1 MGFARFTGR
10 AVAAPTGRR
19 RGRRLTRSH
28 LQHRGAGRRRRA
40 GQGLAGA
47 GVGGP
52 CKGSWGKRAE
62 RGKAPSKSAPRD
74 GAALDSAPP
83 DPTSP
88 QLGAEYGPVFT
99 VHRGRRRAVVLWG
112 YEAVQEA
119 LEDRAEAFGGR
130 GRLAAWEEA
139 LQGFGLLLA
148 SGERWQQLRQF
159 SLVALQDLGPG
170 ERSVEARIQE
180 EARHLVEEFRKT
192 EGSPFDPA
200 FLLSRAAS
208 GVICSV
214 VFGQRFG
221 DTDETFLNAL
231 AKSSQ
236 ALVRLSSTWGQL
248 YEMFSWAMRFLPGA
262 HRQLLRDLEDVRR
275 FIAERVSATRASL
288 DRANPRGVVDCFLVR
303 MEKEVLSPTTE
314 FHLRNLA
321 ATVFDLF
328 FLGTETVSATL
339 SYGLLLLL
347 KHPQVAEKVS
357 QEIQRVIGPHRM
369 PAVADRSHMPYTDAV
384 IHEIQRVSDVIPMNF
399 PHALTQDTHFRGYT
413 IPKGTEVLPVLSSVL
428 RDPSHFHRP
437 DSFDPGHFLD
447 AQGGFRRNDA
457 FMPFS
462 AGKRVCMGQA
472 LARMELFLF
481 LTAILQSFTLQAPG
495 SLPDMGAPPQASG
508 FVRAPPSYR
517 LCAVPRGAGS
527 EASEEPPKDRPQ
539 EEGRVGGSPLN
550 HRPSRTP
557 AMEK

>member
-1 MGFARFTGR
+1 
-10 AVAAPTGRR
+10 PRR
-19 RGRRLTRSH
+19 VQQR
-28 LQHRGAGRRRRA
+28 
-40 GQGLAGA
+40 
-47 GVGGP
+47 
-52 CKGSWGKRAE
+52 
-62 RGKAPSKSAPRD
+62 
-74 GAALDSAPP
+74 
-83 DPTSP
+83 
-88 QLGAEYGPVFT
+88 YGPVFT

-180 EARHLVEEFRKT
+180 EARHLVEEFRKS

-221 DTDETFLNAL
+221 DTDGAFLNAL
-231 AKSSQ
+231 AK
-236 ALVRLSSTWGQL
+236 T
-248 YEMFSWAMRFLPGA
+248 
-262 HRQLLRDLEDVRR
+262 
-275 FIAERVSATRASL
+275 
-288 DRANPRGVVDCFLVR
+288 
-303 MEKEVLSPTTE
+303 
-314 FHLRNLA
+314 
-321 ATVFDLF
+321 
-328 FLGTETVSATL
+328 
-339 SYGLLLLL
+339 
-347 KHPQVAEKVS
+347 S
-357 QEIQRVIGPHRM
+357 QEKIHEEIDRVIGRNRAPSM
-369 PAVADRSHMPYTDAV
+369 EDRSHMPYTDAV

-462 AGKRVCMGQA
+462 AGTQ
-472 LARMELFLF
+472 L
-481 LTAILQSFTLQAPG
+481 
-495 SLPDMGAPPQASG
+495 
-508 FVRAPPSYR
+508 
-517 LCAVPRGAGS
+517 
-527 EASEEPPKDRPQ
+527 
-539 EEGRVGGSPLN
+539 GG
-550 HRPSRTP
+550 
-557 AMEK
+557 